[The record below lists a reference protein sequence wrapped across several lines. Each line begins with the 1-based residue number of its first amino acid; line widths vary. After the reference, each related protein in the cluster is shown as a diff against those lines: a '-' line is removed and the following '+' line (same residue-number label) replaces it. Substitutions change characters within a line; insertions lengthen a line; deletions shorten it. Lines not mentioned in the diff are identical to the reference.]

1 MIKLKGGDM
10 APETHPHGIRQRLDK
25 LIQENY
31 NIAYKDILKLT
42 DIERREYK
50 RDLQLKK
57 LIAE

>member
-1 MIKLKGGDM
+1 M